1 MMLWPFSRILVN
13 VERLLSLLNIG
24 DRSRT
29 RNSPMTPL
37 SAHMILALEILSSI
51 ALAMRC

>member
-13 VERLLSLLNIG
+13 VEMLPSLLNIG
-24 DRSRT
+24 EISRT
-29 RNSPMTPL
+29 RNLPVTPL

-51 ALAMRC
+51 ASAIRF